1 MELLLQGRGG
11 NPRFRG
17 WYPRDSI
24 IPRSYGQLGTRI
36 ASMCEI
42 ESQHVLTWL
51 YLELCFAAC
60 TSDTPMHQYL
70 WMIMIDKRVRLR
82 WQSNTTR
89 QGWWVSPGVAGALV
103 CRVRGA
109 CKFTG
114 PETRV
119 LRDDS
124 FESKKFKTFFIDE
137 SKMKNTSLVA
147 CGHLDSSC

>member
-1 MELLLQGRGG
+1 MQWMQWMPWNCWNWENDWHFSCKAVVATPVSVAG
-11 NPRFRG
+11 
-17 WYPRDSI
+17 
-24 IPRSYGQLGTRI
+24 IPETRI
-36 ASMCEI
+36 ASLCEI
-42 ESQHVLTWL
+42 SSQHALTWL

-109 CKFTG
+109 CNFTG

-119 LRDDS
+119 LRNDS
-124 FESKKFKTFFIDE
+124 FESKKFKTFFTMNQRW
-137 SKMKNTSLVA
+137 KKPL
-147 CGHLDSSC
+147 L

>member
-1 MELLLQGRGG
+1 
-11 NPRFRG
+11 
-17 WYPRDSI
+17 
-24 IPRSYGQLGTRI
+24 
-36 ASMCEI
+36 
-42 ESQHVLTWL
+42 
-51 YLELCFAAC
+51 
-60 TSDTPMHQYL
+60 
-70 WMIMIDKRVRLR
+70 MIDKRVRLR

-109 CKFTG
+109 CNFTG

-147 CGHLDSSC
+147 CGHVDSSC